1 MNKIIPADKVIH
13 NKDQET
19 ISLNQQVSQETQYLL
34 STSANRKALQKGMW
48 QSHSDK
54 ILTSEEWNKMVQDND
69 RLQNF
74 KTQ

>member
-1 MNKIIPADKVIH
+1 MIPIDKKLQTKNH
-13 NKDQET
+13 ET
-19 ISLNQQVSQETQYLL
+19 ASLNQSFSQETQYLL
-34 STSANRKALQKGMW
+34 STSANRKALQKGMG

-54 ILTSEEWNKMVQDND
+54 ILTPEEWDKMVQDND

>member
-34 STSANRKALQKGMW
+34 STSANRKALQKGIV
-48 QSHSDK
+48 QSHSNK
-54 ILTSEEWNKMVQDND
+54 ILTPEEWDK
-69 RLQNF
+69 LKIF
-74 KTQ
+74 